1 MSQDVEMMVWLKF
14 KLGIK
19 ELNLRLENGIWISKA
34 GEHQGQGDT
43 ISSSL
48 ANLVL
53 NLRGVKWV

>member
-1 MSQDVEMMVWLKF
+1 MSQDVEMITWVKS
-14 KLGIK
+14 KLEVK
-19 ELNLRLENGIWISKA
+19 ELKLRLENGIWILKA

-53 NLRGVKWV
+53 NLQD

>member
-1 MSQDVEMMVWLKF
+1 MSQDVEMMVWLKL

-19 ELNLRLENGIWISKA
+19 ELKLRLENGIWISKA

-53 NLRGVKWV
+53 NLQD